1 MARFNLDD
9 YEPVAD
15 RIARWY
21 KLNPDGAIRTA
32 LVTTNEDRERK
43 QWIVQ
48 GFVFKHRDDEYP
60 VATGLAFEIDGT
72 AGANSTSA
80 LENAETSSIGRA
92 LANANMNGDR
102 TKRASREEMAKVNRG
117 NVTPLDS
124 NWQALL
130 ATPIDPATANT
141 LDELNTLWS
150 KAVDEGRTDELQAAF
165 TKRKTELA

>member
-21 KLNPDGAIRTA
+21 KLHPDGAIRTA

-48 GFVFKHRDDEYP
+48 AFVYKHADDEFA

-72 AGANSTSA
+72 AGANTTSA

-92 LANANMNGDR
+92 LSNANMNGDR

-117 NVTPLDS
+117 NVTPLS
-124 NWQALL
+124 RGLG
-130 ATPIDPATANT
+130 TPIDPATATT
-141 LDELNTLWS
+141 LAELNTLWS
-150 KAVDEGRTDELQAAF
+150 KAVDEGRTEELQAAF
-165 TKRKTELA
+165 SKRKTELT